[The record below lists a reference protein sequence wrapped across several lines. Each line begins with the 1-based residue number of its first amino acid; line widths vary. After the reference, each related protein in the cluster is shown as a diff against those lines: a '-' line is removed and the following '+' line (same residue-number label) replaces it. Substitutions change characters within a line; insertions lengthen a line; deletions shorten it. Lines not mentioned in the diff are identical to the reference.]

1 MLRHALLELQ
11 LLEHRHRQVELL
23 RREHLRLGRNV
34 LAALVHRGKVRL
46 VGQQRLPLRRRRR
59 DVQGRQPGQ
68 PSMMQLSRRHAPVEL
83 LGERQPVDG
92 PTVLCAASSRPL
104 LSHELGGVRL
114 VIVGRR
120 RRVERR
126 LPRRKLAWMDRAAP
140 RGRRAMVVRQA
151 LLCLQQVRSLQRLEV
166 SAGRQLVAPRAQSI
180 RFEHAELP
188 RRRHVQ
194 PRVGRTGWLRVAAVL
209 AQDERLARRDVAQ
222 RDVEPR
228 QLGAVKLERREPHRA
243 VAHLQ
248 LRGGQVDPP
257 GSEGT
262 SAIHRRCPL
271 LRRVP
276 QDANIQDVP
285 TVRLGVL
292 HLEAFGLRPTHQVQR
307 GRMLPLGLLQVG
319 RCALHPRDVG
329 WVVRQE
335 PRAH

>member
-1 MLRHALLELQ
+1 MA
-11 LLEHRHRQVELL
+11 
-23 RREHLRLGRNV
+23 
-34 LAALVHRGKVRL
+34 
-46 VGQQRLPLRRRRR
+46 PLSSARPRR
-59 DVQGRQPGQ
+59 D
-68 PSMMQLSRRHAPVEL
+68 PSCPMNSGASDSSSSAGADVLNGVSRGGSWLGWIELCRRGGSGGARAVKRAQMTRTRSGAQNCEVRAP
-83 LGERQPVDG
+83 
-92 PTVLCAASSRPL
+92 
-104 LSHELGGVRL
+104 
-114 VIVGRR
+114 
-120 RRVERR
+120 
-126 LPRRKLAWMDRAAP
+126 AP

-243 VAHLQ
+243 VACLQ
-248 LRGGQVDPP
+248 HRRGHVEAPRR
-257 GSEGT
+257 EGT
-262 SAIHRRCPL
+262 SALHRRGPFF
-271 LRRVP
+271 RRVP
-276 QDANIQDVP
+276 QDAEVQVVP
-285 TVRLGVL
+285 TIRLGVL